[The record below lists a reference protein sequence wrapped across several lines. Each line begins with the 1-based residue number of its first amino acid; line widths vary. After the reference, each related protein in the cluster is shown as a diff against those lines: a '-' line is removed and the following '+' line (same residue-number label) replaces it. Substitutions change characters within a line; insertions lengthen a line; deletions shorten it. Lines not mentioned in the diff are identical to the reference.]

1 MLHVDE
7 GRAERKN
14 NLRARR
20 DAITVFYK
28 PNWSLERSTVQLIL
42 QEIPLK
48 NRETSNP
55 EAFGIKARD
64 ERHPEKLQ
72 DSLEKEDLR

>member
-1 MLHVDE
+1 MSTKVELIAKIIFVPDE
-7 GRAERKN
+7 TP
-14 NLRARR
+14 LQSL
-20 DAITVFYK
+20 K